1 MSDFIVKLEPEDEF
15 NHIPDSSSNYN
26 ESMYFNVFDHRKKM
40 GGWFRL
46 GNRPNEGYAE
56 MTCCLYLPDGRVG
69 FMFGR
74 PRIKN
79 NDEYNA
85 GGMVFKVLEPF
96 KKLSISYSGKI
107 LMLDNP
113 KQMVDPGEAFKSNPT
128 VNCHI
133 EIVIL
138 GISPMFGGETIRK
151 DGASLDI
158 DPEKSF
164 S

>member
-1 MSDFIVKLEPEDEF
+1 MSDFIVKLDPGDEF

-26 ESMYFNVFDHRKKM
+26 ESMYFNVFDHGKKM

-79 NDEYNA
+79 NDEFNA

-96 KKLSISYSGKI
+96 KKL
-107 LMLDNP
+107 
-113 KQMVDPGEAFKSNPT
+113 
-128 VNCHI
+128 
-133 EIVIL
+133 
-138 GISPMFGGETIRK
+138 TI
-151 DGASLDI
+151 
-158 DPEKSF
+158 
-164 S
+164 